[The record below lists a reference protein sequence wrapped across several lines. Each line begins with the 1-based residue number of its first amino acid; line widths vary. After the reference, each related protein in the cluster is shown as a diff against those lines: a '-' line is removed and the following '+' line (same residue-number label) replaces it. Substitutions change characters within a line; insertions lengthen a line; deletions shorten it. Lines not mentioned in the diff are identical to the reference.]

1 MRHRPFAAYLHA
13 RQSYG
18 ASFAPDGQTIAFLTD
33 VTGTPQ
39 VWTVSA
45 QGGWPDQ
52 RTFGP
57 ERVAGARYAPR
68 GDRLLYSMDTG
79 GDERAQLYL
88 IEDDGSRLTPLTAA
102 PSTIHTFGGWSPD
115 GEQIAYASNARDAAF
130 FDVYVQRVDGPAPA
144 ERVFTHDGT
153 SYAGEFSPD
162 GRTLLISRS
171 LTNMEN
177 QLLLLDLASGAVR
190 ELTQAA
196 SECRYVSA
204 RWAADSRS
212 IFALCDA
219 GRDTLGL
226 ARIDEAS
233 GAVTW
238 LLAGDWEYGALEI
251 SPDGQLL
258 ALVEHRDGYGVLHV
272 LDAYS
277 LQALPV
283 PGLPELTL
291 GVILDLDWSP
301 TGNQLALTIAAGS
314 ANADIYVLDLDES
327 ALRQVT
333 RSARGG
339 ISRASLVVP
348 ELIHYPSF
356 DGRQIPAFYY
366 RPAGQ
371 VRGLPVVV
379 YVHGG
384 PEGQFVPSFSAV
396 VQYLVHRGYAVL
408 GPNVR
413 GSTGYGKAYTHMDDV
428 RLRMDSVADLR
439 AAVDWLRA
447 HGGADPA
454 RIAVMGGS
462 YGGFMTLA
470 AITTYPE
477 LWAAAV
483 DIVGIAN
490 FVTFLEQTGPWRR
503 KLREP
508 EYGSLE
514 RDRDFL
520 EAISPIHHLD
530 RIVAP
535 LLVIHGANDP
545 RVPVGEAEQIVAGLR
560 ARERPV
566 EYLRFEDEGHGIVR
580 LPNRIRAYTEVARF
594 LDRYLMGERSS

>member
-1 MRHRPFAAYLHA
+1 MRHRPFAEYLHA

-18 ASFAPDGQTIAFLTD
+18 ASFAPDGQTISFLTD
-33 VTGTPQ
+33 ITGIPQ
-39 VWTVSA
+39 VWTVPA

-52 RTFGP
+52 RTFGLD
-57 ERVAGARYAPR
+57 RVADARYAPR
-68 GDRLLYSMDTG
+68 GDRLLYSMDAG
-79 GDERAQLYL
+79 GDERTQLYL
-88 IEDDGSRLTPLTAA
+88 LEADGSRLTALTNAA
-102 PSTIHTFGGWSPD
+102 GTIHTFGGWSPD
-115 GEQIAYASNARDAAF
+115 GERIAYASNARDAAF
-130 FDVYVQRVDGPAPA
+130 FDVYVLRIGSPDPA

-153 SYAGEFSPD
+153 NYAGECSPD

-190 ELTQAA
+190 ELTQPAP
-196 SECRYVSA
+196 ECRYVSV

-212 IFALCDA
+212 LFALSDA
-219 GRDTLGL
+219 GRDTLAL
-226 ARIDEAS
+226 VRIDVAS
-233 GAVTW
+233 GAVTM
-238 LLAGDWEYGALEI
+238 LRAGEWEYGALEL
-251 SPDGQLL
+251 SADGQLL

-272 LDAYS
+272 LDAHS
-277 LQALPV
+277 LKARPV
-283 PGLPELTL
+283 PELPELTR
-291 GVILDLDWSP
+291 GVILDMDWSP
-301 TGNQLALTIAAGS
+301 TGSQLALTIAAGS
-314 ANADIYVLDLDES
+314 ANADVYVLDVGEGV
-327 ALRQVT
+327 LRQVT

-339 ISRASLVVP
+339 IPRASLVVP

-356 DGRQIPAFYY
+356 DGHQIPAFYY

-371 VRGLPVVV
+371 DRDLPVVV

-384 PEGQFVPSFSAV
+384 PEGQFVPTFSAV

-413 GSTGYGKAYTHMDDV
+413 GSTGYGKAYTHLDDV

-439 AAVDWLRA
+439 AAVGWLRD

-477 LWAAAV
+477 LWTAAV

-520 EAISPIHHLD
+520 EAISPINHLD

-560 ARERPV
+560 ARDRPV
-566 EYLRFEDEGHGIVR
+566 QYLRFEDEGHGIVK

-594 LDRYLMGERSS
+594 LDRYLLGEHPS